1 MAPMHPMTLAP
12 ADDHDVKDM
21 KIDVNAHVEEE
32 DDDDDT
38 QEGEKPTE
46 EERTSLR
53 YGTRP
58 FDPAHPLLPQS
69 SN

>member
-1 MAPMHPMTLAP
+1 MAPMHPMTLEP

-21 KIDVNAHVEEE
+21 KIDVNAFVEE

-53 YGTRP
+53 
-58 FDPAHPLLPQS
+58 
-69 SN
+69 